1 MLFVKPQDSVCFKNI
16 SLKKLVRSDLQIVQ
30 GVMLAVSTM
39 CPLTKRLTSGFLCT
53 ICCFGQKHQQSNELV
68 IRNMSFLGHCIV
80 SEAQAR
86 VASMETE
93 MKERTGQLESLQSQ
107 LKLLEASQNKEQNHN
122 SEVTLHFQCPNTC
135 LCHCIIK
142 YNYVCNLI

>member
-1 MLFVKPQDSVCFKNI
+1 MQNY
-16 SLKKLVRSDLQIVQ
+16 
-30 GVMLAVSTM
+30 
-39 CPLTKRLTSGFLCT
+39 
-53 ICCFGQKHQQSNELV
+53 ELV
-68 IRNMSFLGHCIV
+68 IRNKCAFPNCTV

-86 VASMETE
+86 VASVEAE
-93 MKERTGQLESLQSQ
+93 MIEQTGQLESLQRQ